1 MSKRNNYQIFIIY
14 MLKTI
19 VLNINKNYDSVM
31 KN

>member
-1 MSKRNNYQIFIIY
+1 MPKRNNYQIFIIY

-19 VLNINKNYDSVM
+19 VLNINKNYDSVI